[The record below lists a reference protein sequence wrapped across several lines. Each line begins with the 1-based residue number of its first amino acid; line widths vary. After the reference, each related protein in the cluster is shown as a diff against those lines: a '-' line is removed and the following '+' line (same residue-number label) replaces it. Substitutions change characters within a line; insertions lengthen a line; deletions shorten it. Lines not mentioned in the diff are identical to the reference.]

1 MYVNRLF
8 PSCIRIIAPAEL
20 APTFV
25 PRVNKLGFHTK
36 ALWTPDIAHTVQVAA
51 DLDIP
56 FAASCPDEVLL
67 RKEVQL
73 VVITACPMI
82 SSQLSIK
89 ALGIGKHV
97 ICDVPSCLSLK
108 EAVRMLS
115 AAQYY
120 PQLVA
125 LVGFGMRHLAVIQKT
140 HQLLRQVAIGEL
152 LVIDAIVRTGAL
164 HGSAYNWRFEQLSG
178 GGLLNI
184 VGSHVIDLIC
194 FLVGKRAVCV
204 QGVVQSL
211 PSCSLQSSSS
221 SSSSSSSCS
230 QRQEEF
236 RRMNADNVC
245 SFLMRFDDGM
255 HASVNLNALG
265 APNFF
270 LELLCWGT
278 QGQLIVQ
285 NFYLYL
291 VKFTSNGPIK
301 QLLLNEEADAPID
314 ESFAGYANRSCAQL
328 HQLTLFSLLR
338 SLNKPLQARLSPSS
352 SSSSETDRKS
362 TVSAKEHTLN
372 EAANF
377 EDALYVKAV
386 VEAIKLASLRG
397 EDVHIEMP
405 VQCDDG
411 L

>member
-1 MYVNRLF
+1 MRCNVG
-8 PSCIRIIAPAEL
+8 IIAPVEL

-73 VVITACPMI
+73 VVITGCPMI

-211 PSCSLQSSSS
+211 PSCSMQSTSSGSSSS
-221 SSSSSSSCS
+221 
-230 QRQEEF
+230 QQQEEF

-301 QLLLNEEADAPID
+301 QLLLNEEADVAID
-314 ESFAGYANRSCAQL
+314 ESFGGYANRSCAQL

-338 SLNKPLQARLSPSS
+338 SLNKPLQALLSPSS
-352 SSSSETDRKS
+352 SSSSSETDTKL
-362 TVSAKEHTLN
+362 TVPLKEERLN
-372 EAANF
+372 DAANF

>member
-1 MYVNRLF
+1 MRCNVG
-8 PSCIRIIAPAEL
+8 IIAPAEL

-25 PRVNKLGFHTK
+25 PHVNKLGFDTK

-56 FAASCPDEVLL
+56 FAASRPDEVLL

-73 VVITACPMI
+73 VVITGCPVI
-82 SSQLSIK
+82 SSQLCIK

-97 ICDVPSCLSLK
+97 ICDVPFCLSLK
-108 EAVRMLS
+108 EAIRMVS

-120 PQLVA
+120 PQLAA

-140 HQLLRQVAIGEL
+140 YQLLRQVAIGQL
-152 LVIDAIVRTGAL
+152 LVVDAIVRTGAL

-178 GGLLNI
+178 GGVLNI

-194 FLVGKRAVCV
+194 FLVGKRPDCV

-211 PSCSLQSSSS
+211 PSCSANDSSS
-221 SSSSSSSCS
+221 
-230 QRQEEF
+230 QQQDF

-255 HASVNLNALG
+255 HASVNLNAL
-265 APNFF
+265 ATPNFF
-270 LELLCWGT
+270 LELFCWGT

-285 NFYLYL
+285 DFHLYL
-291 VKFTSNGPIK
+291 VKFTSNGPTK
-301 QLLLNEEADAPID
+301 QLLVNDQEADIPTDD
-314 ESFAGYANRSCAQL
+314 ELLGGYANRSCAQL

-338 SLNKPLQARLSPSS
+338 SFHKPLQTLLSS
-352 SSSSETDRKS
+352 SLSEADQKL
-362 TVSAKEHTLN
+362 TVSVKEQMLN
-372 EAANF
+372 NAANF
-377 EDALYVKAV
+377 EDALYVKTV

-397 EDVHIEMP
+397 EDVRIEVP
-405 VQCDDG
+405 IQTGGDSSS
-411 L
+411 